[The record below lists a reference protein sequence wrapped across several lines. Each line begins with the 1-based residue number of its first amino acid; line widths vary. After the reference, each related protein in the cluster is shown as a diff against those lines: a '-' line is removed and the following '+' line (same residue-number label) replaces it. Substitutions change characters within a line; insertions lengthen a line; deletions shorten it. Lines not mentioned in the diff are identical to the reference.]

1 MTTQQLI
8 VRDFHGATIRQRS
21 DGYLNATDM
30 CQSTGKRLNDYRR
43 LKTTKEFFNVLSGYA
58 GIPADLIIQITKTGP
73 NNKRGT
79 WIESHASINL
89 AQWCSPEFAV
99 MVTDW
104 VFELLTEGSVSLN
117 PAQTKQEE
125 IAACA
130 KVIAAC
136 AKVESDL
143 LESFGITGNAKQ
155 IALNNILKKKFGYD
169 ALEAWDLESPIP
181 EAPKV
186 LLIPTDI
193 AKRVGLHNAI
203 PINLKLTEL
212 GLQTKHRDNK
222 KRLYY
227 VLTEEGLKHGQ
238 YQDTGKSKK
247 PGQLARAIRWY
258 ESVLTLF

>member
-1 MTTQQLI
+1 MTTQLI
-8 VRDFHGATIRQRS
+8 SRDFHGATIRQRPS
-21 DGYLNATDM
+21 DGYFDATAM
-30 CQSTGKRLNDYRR
+30 CKATGKRLNDYRR
-43 LKTTKEFFNVLSGYA
+43 LKTTKEFFSVLSGYA

-73 NNKRGT
+73 NDKRGT
-79 WIESHASINL
+79 WIEPHASINL

-99 MVTDW
+99 MVTKW
-104 VFELLTEGSVSLN
+104 TFELLTKGSVSLN

-130 KVIAAC
+130 KVIATC

-155 IALNNILKKKFGYD
+155 IALNDILKKKFGYD
-169 ALEAWDLESPIP
+169 ALEAWNLEFPVP
-181 EAPKV
+181 EAPKT

-193 AKRVGLHNAI
+193 AKHVGLKNAKLV
-203 PINLKLTEL
+203 NLKLSKL
-212 GLQTKHRDNK
+212 GLQTKHRD

-227 VLTEEGLKHGQ
+227 KLTKEGLKHGQ
-238 YQDTGKSKK
+238 YQDIGKPQKSSEST
-247 PGQLARAIRWY
+247 RAIRWY